1 MIVFVDA
8 LPESLEGG
16 VRVGPYSTARPGALL
31 RVVPNVGRFLARDG
45 TTIEVFAEPGAD
57 PAAVDALTHGGVYG
71 ALIHQR
77 GELPLHASTLVSPDR
92 TRAVAIAGDSGA
104 GKSTTAFELIRRGWM
119 MLSDD
124 LTRVTIEDGRAIAH
138 PGRATVRLMRD
149 ACDAFALD
157 VDSLQPAPN
166 WPDKF
171 IANVDRWNEP
181 VALSALFAL
190 KRSAEPFKVT
200 AATGIAAITLLA
212 SQTYRLHYVAALG
225 CTKSHLQL
233 ITAMASSTR
242 VMSIRGNAT
251 VSEIAGVIQS
261 VYCDR

>member
-31 RVVPNVGRFLARDG
+31 RVVPGVGRFLARNG
-45 TTIEVFAEPGAD
+45 TTIEVFTERGAD
-57 PAAVDALTHGGVYG
+57 PAAIDALVHGGVYG

-92 TRAVAIAGDSGA
+92 SRAVGIAGDSGA

-124 LTRVTIEDGRAIAH
+124 LTRVTIEEGRAIAH

-149 ACDAFALD
+149 TCDAFALD
-157 VDSLQPAPN
+157 IESLQPAPN

-171 IANVDRWNEP
+171 IANVERWNEP
-181 VALSALFAL
+181 VALSALFVL
-190 KRSAEPFKVT
+190 QRSDEPFE
-200 AATGIAAITLLA
+200 ASPAIGIAAITLLA

-225 CTKSHLQL
+225 CTQSHLRL
-233 ITAMASSTR
+233 IATTASSTR
-242 VMSIRGNAT
+242 VMSIKGNGT
-251 VSEIAGVIQS
+251 VSEIADAIT
-261 VYCDR
+261 RE

>member
-8 LPESLEGG
+8 LPETLDGA

-31 RVVPNVGRFLARDG
+31 RVVPGVGRFLARDG
-45 TTIEVFAEPGAD
+45 EVIEVFVEPGAD
-57 PAAVDALTHGGVYG
+57 PAAVDALAHGGVFG

-124 LTRVTIEDGRAIAH
+124 LTRVTIENGRAIAH

-149 ACDAFALD
+149 ACDAFAVD
-157 VDSLQPAPN
+157 VATLQPAPN

-171 IANVDRWNEP
+171 IAEVERWNEP
-181 VALSALFAL
+181 IALSALFVL
-190 KRSAEPFKVT
+190 QRSVEPFEIT
-200 AATGIAAITLLA
+200 RATGIAAITLLA

-225 CTKSHLQL
+225 CTQSHLRL
-233 ITAMASSTR
+233 IAALAASAR
-242 VMSIRGNAT
+242 VVSIRGNGT
-251 VSEIAGVIQS
+251 VGEIADAVS
-261 VYCDR
+261 R

>member
-1 MIVFVDA
+1 MIVYVDA
-8 LPESLEGG
+8 LPETLEGG

-31 RVVPNVGRFLARDG
+31 RIVPGVGRFLARDG
-45 TTIEVFAEPGAD
+45 EVIEVFAEPGAD
-57 PAAVDALTHGGVYG
+57 PDAIDALAHGGVYG

-92 TRAVAIAGDSGA
+92 TRAIAIAGDSGA
-104 GKSTTAFELIRRGWM
+104 GKSTTAFELIRRGWT

-124 LTRVTIEDGRAIAH
+124 LTRVTIENGRAIAQ

-157 VDSLQPAPN
+157 FATLQPAPN

-171 IANVDRWNEP
+171 IAQVECWNEP
-181 VALSALFAL
+181 VALSALFVL
-190 KRSAEPFKVT
+190 QRSAERFEIAP
-200 AATGIAAITLLA
+200 ATGIAAITLLA

-225 CTKSHLQL
+225 CTESHLRL
-233 ITAMASSTR
+233 IAAMASTTR
-242 VMSIRGNAT
+242 ALSIRGSGT
-251 VSEIAGVIQS
+251 VSEIADAIEKL
-261 VYCDR
+261 